1 VRPLFPNGLA
11 PLAWPVL
18 KDSRQSPTIKARYL
32 VAPIIALVVI
42 NYLGA
47 AFVPTLAPDY
57 PLLLIAMNPRNAH
70 LILVANNIAFWAF
83 VLVGSMRLLIS
94 DPLFYLLGYEHGD
107 AGKRW
112 IDRQVQGSGRIIAAL
127 ERWFPRISW
136 LLVFAAPNN
145 IVSLLAG
152 ITRMRFA
159 VFAALNIAGTLTR
172 LLLIWWFA
180 DLVQDQLN
188 WILDIFTRYR
198 WQLTAITI
206 AVVGLQVIMSVR
218 GDKGDV
224 HDLIELEH
232 EIEDEEPNDS
242 VQ

>member
-1 VRPLFPNGLA
+1 M
-11 PLAWPVL
+11 
-18 KDSRQSPTIKARYL
+18 
-32 VAPIIALVVI
+32 I

-70 LILVANNIAFWAF
+70 LILVANRVAFWAF
-83 VLVGSMRLLIS
+83 IAVGSLRLLIS
-94 DPLFYLLGYEHGD
+94 DPLFYLLGHQHGD

-112 IDRQVQGSGRIIAAL
+112 IDRQVQGSGRFIAFL
-127 ERWFPRISW
+127 ERWFPKISW

-152 ITRMRFA
+152 VTRMRFA
-159 VFAALNIAGTLTR
+159 VFAALNISGTITR

-180 DLVQDQLN
+180 DLVQDQLD
-188 WILDIFTRYR
+188 WVLDIFSRYR
-198 WQLTAITI
+198 WQLTAVTV
-206 AVVGLQVIMSVR
+206 AVVGMQVLISIR
-218 GDKGDV
+218 GDKGEV

-232 EIEDEEPNDS
+232 DLEQEDESLTDQEPKAEAEIKTDE
-242 VQ
+242 QD

>member
-1 VRPLFPNGLA
+1 MN
-11 PLAWPVL
+11 
-18 KDSRQSPTIKARYL
+18 DSRQSTSIKARFIIL
-32 VAPIIALVVI
+32 PIIALVVI

-70 LILVANNIAFWAF
+70 LILVANRVAFWAF
-83 VLVGSMRLLIS
+83 IAVGSLRLLIS
-94 DPLFYLLGYEHGD
+94 DPLFYLLGHQHGD

-112 IDRQVQGSGRIIAAL
+112 IDRQVQGSGRFIAFL
-127 ERWFPRISW
+127 ERWFPKISW

-152 ITRMRFA
+152 VTRMRFA
-159 VFAALNIAGTLTR
+159 VFAALNISGTITR

-180 DLVQDQLN
+180 DLVQDQLD
-188 WILDIFTRYR
+188 WVLDIFSRYR
-198 WQLTAITI
+198 WQLTAVTV
-206 AVVGLQVIMSVR
+206 AVVGMQVLISIR
-218 GDKGDV
+218 GDKGEV

-232 EIEDEEPNDS
+232 DLEQEDESLTDQEPKAEAEIKTDE
-242 VQ
+242 QD